1 MGTEEDL
8 NSKAISGRFLAEVV
22 LQKKGIGTTSPYVQK
37 WVGYGDRTP
46 SSTEEST
53 RPTMARKVTR
63 QEERIHIVL

>member
-1 MGTEEDL
+1 M
-8 NSKAISGRFLAEVV
+8 NSKAISGRVLAEVV